1 MNGRVLDTRSLC
13 PLPTLSRHTLI
24 PIVAYSQ
31 CFVAVAATGSFYR
44 PFTGFLPIFFT
55 ASVIFFFDGMGNKVV
70 TFTEQQLEDY
80 QDCTFFTRKE
90 ILRVFK
96 RFREVNPALVPKR
109 MTENQPH
116 TIVVPLE
123 EIEKLPELKENPFK
137 RRICQVFSHDGSGN
151 LTFEDFL
158 DMMSVFSEAAPRDVK
173 AWYAF
178 RIYDLDDDMYI
189 GRDDLLEATRLLTK
203 GELHPQEREEIV
215 ASVLDEADVDG
226 DGRLSFM
233 DFEHVVVRAPD
244 FLSTFHIR
252 V

>member
-1 MNGRVLDTRSLC
+1 
-13 PLPTLSRHTLI
+13 
-24 PIVAYSQ
+24 
-31 CFVAVAATGSFYR
+31 
-44 PFTGFLPIFFT
+44 
-55 ASVIFFFDGMGNKVV
+55 MGNKVV

-96 RFREVNPALVPKR
+96 RFREVNPELVPKR
-109 MTENQPH
+109 MTENQAH
-116 TIVVPLE
+116 TIAVPVE

-137 RRICQVFSHDGSGN
+137 RRICQVFSHDGTGN

-158 DMMSVFSEAAPRDVK
+158 DMMSVFSEAAPRDIK

-189 GRDDLLEATRLLTK
+189 GREDLLEATRLLTK
-203 GELHPQEREEIV
+203 GELQAQERDEIV

>member
-1 MNGRVLDTRSLC
+1 MADQVFLTQFINGKLMLA
-13 PLPTLSRHTLI
+13 LS
-24 PIVAYSQ
+24 
-31 CFVAVAATGSFYR
+31 FG
-44 PFTGFLPIFFT
+44 
-55 ASVIFFFDGMGNKVV
+55 
-70 TFTEQQLEDY
+70 
-80 QDCTFFTRKE
+80 
-90 ILRVFK
+90 VFK
-96 RFREVNPALVPKR
+96 RFREVNPELVPKR
-109 MTENQPH
+109 MTENQAH
-116 TIVVPLE
+116 TIAVPVE

-137 RRICQVFSHDGSGN
+137 RRICQVFSHDGSGD

-158 DMMSVFSEAAPRDVK
+158 DMMSVFSEAAPRDIK

-189 GRDDLLEATRLLTK
+189 GREDLLEATRLLTR
-203 GELHPQEREEIV
+203 GELQASERDEIV
-215 ASVLDEADVDG
+215 CSVLDEADVDGDGRLSFMDFEHVVVRAPDFLILTTGELQASERDEIVCSVLDEADVDG

>member
-1 MNGRVLDTRSLC
+1 
-13 PLPTLSRHTLI
+13 
-24 PIVAYSQ
+24 
-31 CFVAVAATGSFYR
+31 
-44 PFTGFLPIFFT
+44 
-55 ASVIFFFDGMGNKVV
+55 MGNKVV

-90 ILRVFK
+90 ILRTKAFFLTFIKQRIFEIPLLKKEFHCICLIRYHYSTQLSINFTLFQSSSFLFNYCITCANIQLVFK
-96 RFREVNPALVPKR
+96 RFREVNPELVPKR
-109 MTENQPH
+109 MTENQAH
-116 TIVVPLE
+116 TIAVPVE

-137 RRICQVFSHDGSGN
+137 RRICQVFSHDGTGN

-158 DMMSVFSEAAPRDVK
+158 DMMSVFSEAAPRDIK

-189 GRDDLLEATRLLTK
+189 GREDLLEATRLLTK
-203 GELHPQEREEIV
+203 GELQAQERDEIV

>member
-1 MNGRVLDTRSLC
+1 
-13 PLPTLSRHTLI
+13 
-24 PIVAYSQ
+24 
-31 CFVAVAATGSFYR
+31 
-44 PFTGFLPIFFT
+44 
-55 ASVIFFFDGMGNKVV
+55 MGNKVV

-116 TIVVPLE
+116 TIAVPVE

-158 DMMSVFSEAAPRDVK
+158 DMMSVFSEAAPRDIK

-189 GRDDLLEATRLLTK
+189 GREDLLEATRLLTK
-203 GELHPQEREEIV
+203 GELHPQERDEIV

-252 V
+252 KARNSRLIAATPLIFTESTVEEHKS

>member
-1 MNGRVLDTRSLC
+1 MLKVACVIIIFYAFLYHSEALPSDLC
-13 PLPTLSRHTLI
+13 RIRPKDKHCLI
-24 PIVAYSQ
+24 EYMARNRWSHQI
-31 CFVAVAATGSFYR
+31 
-44 PFTGFLPIFFT
+44 
-55 ASVIFFFDGMGNKVV
+55 
-70 TFTEQQLEDY
+70 
-80 QDCTFFTRKE
+80 
-90 ILRVFK
+90 RVFK
-96 RFREVNPALVPKR
+96 RFREVNPDLIPKR
-109 MTENQPH
+109 MTENQAH
-116 TIVVPLE
+116 TIAVPVE

-158 DMMSVFSEAAPRDVK
+158 DMMSVFSEAAPRDIK

-189 GRDDLLEATRLLTK
+189 GREDLLEATRLLTK
-203 GELHPQEREEIV
+203 GELHAQEREEIV

>member
-1 MNGRVLDTRSLC
+1 MA
-13 PLPTLSRHTLI
+13 RHRWPHTI
-24 PIVAYSQ
+24 
-31 CFVAVAATGSFYR
+31 
-44 PFTGFLPIFFT
+44 
-55 ASVIFFFDGMGNKVV
+55 
-70 TFTEQQLEDY
+70 
-80 QDCTFFTRKE
+80 
-90 ILRVFK
+90 RVFK
-96 RFREVNPALVPKR
+96 RFREVNPELVPKR
-109 MTENQPH
+109 MTENQAH
-116 TIVVPLE
+116 TIAVPVE

-158 DMMSVFSEAAPRDVK
+158 DMMSVFSEAAPRDIK

-189 GRDDLLEATRLLTK
+189 GREDLLEATRLLTK
-203 GELHPQEREEIV
+203 GELHPQERDDIV